1 MLDTPTNNFAT
12 WNPLF
17 MGGVNTGDS
26 SNTLVLKEGNLQQDF
41 DNTSF
46 VTPTIRGVG
55 KCYYEVYWK
64 TNSTYG
70 VLPGYV
76 NDAWTGSSSDRW
88 EFYYRTTSS
97 DIWRYA
103 NNTNS
108 VINTSYGAGDILQF
122 AWDTDSGNCW
132 LGRNNAWYDSSIG
145 TTGNPTTGANP
156 TFTLTATQL
165 EGLITGVRAEWG
177 TSEIVANFGQ
187 DSSFAGN
194 KTGSGNYT
202 DGTYGDFFYEPPSGF
217 LALCTK
223 NLPDPA
229 VIPGEHFNAVTYT
242 GNGGAQTITT
252 GFAPDLIWIKQR
264 NGADWHH
271 LFDEV
276 RGHNNALF
284 SNDTQAESTKAWGMS
299 LNADSFS
306 TTTSNGAV
314 NGSGSTYVAWNW
326 KANGAGVSNTNGSI
340 TSTVSAN
347 VAAGFSIVSYTSPNT
362 TVNETIGHGLS
373 KAPEFIMAKNRD
385 NAYNW
390 DIYHEALA
398 PGGGLIFD
406 TASTRAGWTTT
417 IPDASVFTA
426 KYQYEHESTNK
437 YIAYCFHSVEGYCKV
452 GTYTGNTSVDG
463 TFIYLGFKPAYILS
477 RVPTALGWHWNIYD
491 NKMDT
496 TNPTGSKLLAN
507 RSDAEYADGPYTNM
521 DFVSNGIKIR
531 TSEGQANTGEF
542 VYIAFAEQ
550 PFKYTN
556 AK

>member
-1 MLDTPTNNFAT
+1 
-12 WNPLF
+12 
-17 MGGVNTGDS
+17 
-26 SNTLVLKEGNLQQDF
+26 
-41 DNTSF
+41 
-46 VTPTIRGVG
+46 VG
-55 KCYYEVYWK
+55 EFE
-64 TNSTYG
+64 SIQ
-70 VLPGYV
+70 
-76 NDAWTGSSSDRW
+76 ND
-88 EFYYRTTSS
+88 
-97 DIWRYA
+97 I
-103 NNTNS
+103 
-108 VINTSYGAGDILQF
+108 
-122 AWDTDSGNCW
+122 
-132 LGRNNAWYDSSIG
+132 GRNNQGGDFYQMSVGSYSRLQAYGNEFDGVYTAPALGDVWSFAVDWNGTSSKFWHRKNGGAWESGGNPATG
-145 TTGNPTTGANP
+145 TTPTKTYPKANTNASMCPFTAIASGSP
-156 TFTLTATQL
+156 TMIASQ
-165 EGLITGVRAEWG
+165 VM
-177 TSEIVANFGQ
+177 NFGQ

-194 KTGSGNYT
+194 VAAGTEIDDNGYGSFKYDVPT
-202 DGTYGDFFYEPPSGF
+202 GF
-217 LALCTK
+217 LSLCTR

-229 VIPGEHFNAVTYT
+229 VIPGEHFNAITYT
-242 GNGGAQTITT
+242 GNGASGHAVTGV
-252 GFAPDLIWIKQR
+252 GFAPDFVWGKQR
-264 NGADWHH
+264 DGSNWFALWDK
-271 LFDEV
+271 V
-276 RGHNNALF
+276 RGVDKRIYTNSTNSENVGSNTLTSFDADGFTLGSHANNNA
-284 SNDTQAESTKAWGMS
+284 
-299 LNADSFS
+299 
-306 TTTSNGAV
+306 
-314 NGSGSTYVAWNW
+314 SGSSMVAWNW

-477 RVPTALGWHWNIYD
+477 RVPTASGWHWNIYD